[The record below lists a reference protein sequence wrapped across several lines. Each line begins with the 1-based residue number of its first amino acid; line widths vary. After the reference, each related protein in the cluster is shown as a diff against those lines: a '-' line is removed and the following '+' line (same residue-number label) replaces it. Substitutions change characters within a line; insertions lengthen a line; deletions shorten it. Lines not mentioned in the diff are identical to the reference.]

1 MSHSDRVCVLQV
13 DVCIHV
19 STCAV
24 CIHTHGR
31 TMYIYILYMQVFNEC
46 LTVTEFVLQVDVCI
60 HVPTCAVCIHTH
72 GRMHVQCTYTFFTC
86 RCSMGVS
93 QLVTNIVGVLRRLYT
108 STCIYSCVVCS

>member
-13 DVCIHV
+13 YVCTHV

-46 LTVTEFVLQVDVCI
+46 LTVTEFVSCRLTSVYMYLPVQFVYTHMDVCMYNVHI
-60 HVPTCAVCIHTH
+60 HSLHA
-72 GRMHVQCTYTFFTC
+72 GAQW
-86 RCSMGVS
+86 VS
-93 QLVTNIVGVLRRLYT
+93 R
-108 STCIYSCVVCS
+108 S